1 MTARRAATALLVVSV
16 SIALSACGARRPE
29 PIDRAEP
36 ERSDI
41 AEQGQRSEERNGRTE
56 TDAAVAAA
64 VRFVCSGQRLLDTSP
79 TDLAELIGSMWS
91 ARSADAALAGTM
103 DQLSGLRER
112 LGVGV
117 GPTRFRQAV
126 LAVRVDSASAAR
138 VVVSVWWVGVLSR
151 ADAVTPQAQWS
162 MSTVTMVSE
171 SGEWKVDAESTET
184 GPLPDHSV
192 DSEPITHAEMERRL
206 TGFVDW
212 SGR

>member
-1 MTARRAATALLVVSV
+1 MTARRAAAALLVAL
-16 SIALSACGARRPE
+16 SITLSACGARQQELSTPTPVE
-29 PIDRAEP
+29 P
-36 ERSDI
+36 
-41 AEQGQRSEERNGRTE
+41 SEEQRD
-56 TDAAVAAA
+56 DAAAADTDSAVVAA

-79 TDLAELIGSMWS
+79 TALGDAVRSMWS
-91 ARSADAALAGTM
+91 AESADAALDATL
-103 DQLSGLRER
+103 DRLSELRDR
-112 LGVGV
+112 LGGGV
-117 GPTRFRQAV
+117 GPTRFRQAA

-171 SGEWKVDAESTET
+171 SGQWKVDAESTET

-192 DSEPITHAEMERRL
+192 DSEPITHAELERRL

>member
-1 MTARRAATALLVVSV
+1 MTTRRAAAALLVVSV
-16 SIALSACGARRPE
+16 WAALSACGARQPDPTTPERPE
-29 PIDRAEP
+29 VD
-36 ERSDI
+36 
-41 AEQGQRSEERNGRTE
+41 SEEQSDGQTGDPVG

-64 VRFVCSGQRLLDTSP
+64 VRFVSSGQRLLDTSA
-79 TDLAELIGSMWS
+79 TDLGELIRSMRS
-91 ARSADAALAGTM
+91 ARSADEALAGTL

-112 LGVGV
+112 LGAGV

-151 ADAVTPQAQWS
+151 ANSVTPQAQWS
-162 MSTVTMVSE
+162 TSTVTMVTE
-171 SGEWKVDAESTET
+171 SGEWRVDAEATEA
-184 GPLPDHSV
+184 GPLPDHST
-192 DSEPITHAEMERRL
+192 DSEPITHDELERRL

>member
-1 MTARRAATALLVVSV
+1 MTARRAAMALLVVSA
-16 SIALSACGARRPE
+16 SIALSACGARQPE
-29 PIDRAEP
+29 PVDQAAP

-41 AEQGQRSEERNGRTE
+41 AEQGQRSEEQDGRTE

-79 TDLAELIGSMWS
+79 TDLGELIRSMWS
-91 ARSADAALAGTM
+91 ARSADAALAGTL

-126 LAVRVDSASAAR
+126 LAVRVDSSSAAR

-151 ADAVTPQAQWS
+151 AESVTPQAQWS
-162 MSTVTMVSE
+162 TSTVTMVTE
-171 SGEWKVDAESTET
+171 SGEWKVDAEATEA
-184 GPLPDHSV
+184 GPLPDHST
-192 DSEPITHAEMERRL
+192 DSEPITHDELERRL
-206 TGFVDW
+206 TGFMDW

>member
-1 MTARRAATALLVVSV
+1 MTARRAAAALLVALSV
-16 SIALSACGARRPE
+16 TLSACGARQQE
-29 PIDRAEP
+29 PSMPTPVE
-36 ERSDI
+36 S
-41 AEQGQRSEERNGRTE
+41 SEEQHD
-56 TDAAVAAA
+56 DAAAADTDIDSAVVAA

-79 TDLAELIGSMWS
+79 TALGDAVRSMWS
-91 ARSADAALAGTM
+91 AESADGALDATL
-103 DQLSGLRER
+103 DRLSELRYR
-112 LGVGV
+112 LGGGV
-117 GPTRFRQAV
+117 GPTRFRQAA

-162 MSTVTMVSE
+162 ISTVTMVSE
-171 SGEWKVDAESTET
+171 SGEWKVDAESTEP

>member
-1 MTARRAATALLVVSV
+1 MALLVVSA
-16 SIALSACGARRPE
+16 SIALSACGARQPE
-29 PIDRAEP
+29 PVDQAAP

-41 AEQGQRSEERNGRTE
+41 AEQGQRSEEQDGRTE

-79 TDLAELIGSMWS
+79 TDLGELIRSMWS
-91 ARSADAALAGTM
+91 ARSADAALAGTL

-126 LAVRVDSASAAR
+126 LAVRVDSSSAAR

-151 ADAVTPQAQWS
+151 AESVTPQAQWS
-162 MSTVTMVSE
+162 TSTVTMVTE
-171 SGEWKVDAESTET
+171 SGEWKVDAEVTET
-184 GPLPDHSV
+184 GPLPDHST
-192 DSEPITHAEMERRL
+192 DSEPITHDELERRL
-206 TGFVDW
+206 TGFMDW